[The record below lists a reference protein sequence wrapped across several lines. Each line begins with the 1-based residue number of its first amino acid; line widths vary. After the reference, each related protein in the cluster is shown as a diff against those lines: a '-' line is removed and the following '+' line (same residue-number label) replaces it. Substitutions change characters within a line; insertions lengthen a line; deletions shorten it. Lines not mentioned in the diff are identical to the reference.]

1 MNVDNL
7 HRFYGTELDIELS
20 LKLNISKSTVSKWRS
35 FGIPPERQA
44 VFQVLSKNALEA
56 ALSNFEDQ
64 QQEVAHG

>member
-35 FGIPPERQA
+35 FGIPSERQA

-56 ALSNFEDQ
+56 DLSNFEDQ
-64 QQEVAHG
+64 QQEIEHG

>member
-35 FGIPPERQA
+35 FGIPSQGIEDMIPLDWNKKVTVERY
-44 VFQVLSKNALEA
+44 E
-56 ALSNFEDQ
+56 
-64 QQEVAHG
+64 